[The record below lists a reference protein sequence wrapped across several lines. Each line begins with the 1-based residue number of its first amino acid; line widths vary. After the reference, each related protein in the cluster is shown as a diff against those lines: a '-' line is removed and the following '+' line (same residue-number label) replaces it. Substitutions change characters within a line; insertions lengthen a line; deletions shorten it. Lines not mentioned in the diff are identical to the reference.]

1 MNFYFQDFASDLV
14 DFEIIRNLEVVG
26 TTRGLFNRESG
37 SDVWQLYPDAK
48 IQTGDILR
56 DTKRSKTYQINNFE
70 LDSFAGSDF
79 YQVFFT
85 VIS

>member
-1 MNFYFQDFASDLV
+1 MNFYFQDFENDLV
-14 DFEIIRNLEVVG
+14 EFEIIRNLEIVG
-26 TTRGLFNRESG
+26 VTKGLFNNENR

-56 DTKRSKTYQINNFE
+56 DTKRNKSYRIKEFE
-70 LDSFAGSDF
+70 LDNFAGSDF
-79 YQVFFT
+79 YQVWFT